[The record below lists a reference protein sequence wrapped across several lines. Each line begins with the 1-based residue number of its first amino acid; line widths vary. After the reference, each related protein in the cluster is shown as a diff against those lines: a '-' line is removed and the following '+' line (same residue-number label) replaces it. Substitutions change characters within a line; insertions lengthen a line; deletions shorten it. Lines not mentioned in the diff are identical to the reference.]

1 MKLRFEPSSDDIQ
14 ITTAADWANDKV
26 DRKSISGHVIFL
38 FGCPARW
45 GSKKQRIVAKSSTA
59 AEYIAADTAIKDALM
74 MRLIVD
80 EVLRRNT
87 SVTLCMDSQP
97 AIARLKRNG
106 LSKTQKTVDVKFKAA
121 KGLLHDGSIAV
132 QYLSTGEMAAD
143 LLTKALARIQHQ
155 RKSGL
160 VRTD

>member
-14 ITTAADWANDKV
+14 ITTATDWANDKV

-38 FGCPARW
+38 FGCPTSW

-59 AEYIAADTAIKDALM
+59 AEYIAADTAIEDTLM

-121 KGLLHDGSIAV
+121 KGLLHNGSIGV
-132 QYLSTGEMAAD
+132 QYLSTGEMATD